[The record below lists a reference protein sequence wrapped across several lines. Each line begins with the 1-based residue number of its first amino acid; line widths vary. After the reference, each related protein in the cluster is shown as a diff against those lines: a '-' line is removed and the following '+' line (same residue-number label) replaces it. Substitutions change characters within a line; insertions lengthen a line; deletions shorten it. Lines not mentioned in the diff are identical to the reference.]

1 MLKYTLKKVASSIK
15 QAGLDV
21 CVFKSRDYDRAVVKV
36 RATVGRLRKHAA
48 QTGFVAKLRDREVKD
63 RLRRG
68 LEDVD
73 APGEY
78 KIYPRCAAASLSLAA
93 ARRRREASRRWR
105 RRDLA
110 PRERRRDDA
119 GATTGPTRACPW
131 TRASATRRAG
141 PLYTYTTSTATD
153 PSSTARTRGACT
165 RSTLDQSPAS
175 AASTASSC

>member
-1 MLKYTLKKVASSIK
+1 MQAQKPKDPLVLKYTLSKVASSIK

-68 LEDVD
+68 LEDID

-78 KIYPRCAAASLSLAA
+78 KIYPRCVSASRLLVA
-93 ARRRREASRRWR
+93 ARRWRGGCRVASMASTRSRAERETTRPKKT
-105 RRDLA
+105 RRDTQARQLDLQGRA
-110 PRERRRDDA
+110 HGHVDPRHGGPGPALPVLRALLRALRR
-119 GATTGPTRACPW
+119 
-131 TRASATRRAG
+131 
-141 PLYTYTTSTATD
+141 
-153 PSSTARTRGACT
+153 
-165 RSTLDQSPAS
+165 
-175 AASTASSC
+175 

>member
-1 MLKYTLKKVASSIK
+1 MLLPIRDEDALQDAPKRQQDVDLTDAAGLVGDLVMQAQKPKDPLVLKYTLSKVASSIK

-68 LEDVD
+68 LEDID

-78 KIYPRCAAASLSLAA
+78 KIYPRCVSASRLLVA
-93 ARRRREASRRWR
+93 ARLS
-105 RRDLA
+105 
-110 PRERRRDDA
+110 P
-119 GATTGPTRACPW
+119 PW
-131 TRASATRRAG
+131 
-141 PLYTYTTSTATD
+141 P
-153 PSSTARTRGACT
+153 
-165 RSTLDQSPAS
+165 
-175 AASTASSC
+175 